1 VLGASLLVGAALR
14 VVLFVGFATPPRT
27 VGALALALASGLVF
41 DMLVGAITLAPLA
54 LALALFRLRVLERPV
69 VRGAL
74 LGALSAGL
82 AFSSCIEWFYFDE
95 FDARFNHIAL
105 DYIRHPG
112 EVIGNIW
119 ESYNVVLFVGA
130 AVLLGAVAGWA
141 GARFTR
147 AASFP
152 RRTARERLRAAAL
165 VLAVA
170 ATSGAVLAFLPGE
183 ISHDRILSEIGQNG
197 LDRLVHAFR
206 TGRLEYDLYYKTLP
220 KGLARRRAAG
230 VLGFPAVTQDEAES
244 AAYHVRRD
252 DATSGAPK
260 PWDVVVIVEES
271 FGSEFVGVLGHTERK
286 ATPGFDRWSRE
297 GLLLTNLTSTG
308 TRTVRG
314 LEGTLC
320 SLVPLPG
327 EAVLKRKN
335 PEGVATLAEVFRRSG
350 YDTAFVYGG
359 WGRFDGM
366 KPFFPDN
373 GFGEFIER
381 DAFPK
386 DAFSTIWGVADE
398 WILGKVLERQK
409 QAEADGRRLFLTAL
423 TVSNHRPFD
432 VPERGTAWPAHMRT
446 RETGVAYADWALADY
461 LDKAK
466 AAGLLDHTIV
476 LVEGDHGARVYG
488 AEEIPAA
495 SYRIPGLFLVPGDA
509 WRGKRL
515 TRLCSQIDLAPT
527 LLALL
532 GRPVPAPFLGS
543 DVTSLPAD
551 GGRAFLQHNRDVG
564 LLTDHALVALGL
576 ERTVTCYAR
585 SGKDSDAFQRL
596 SECATR
602 PDTQSLGDDAAA
614 VYQTA
619 DDLLR
624 RGVFTLAQEEPAVAS
639 NPP

>member
-1 VLGASLLVGAALR
+1 MGAALR
-14 VVLFVGFATPPRT
+14 VVLFLGFATPPKS
-27 VGALALALASGLVF
+27 VASLGLVLASGLVY
-41 DMLVGAITLAPLA
+41 DLLVGILLLAPLA
-54 LALALFRLRVLERPV
+54 ATLAVFRLGWLSRGA

-74 LGALSAGL
+74 LGTLVTVL
-82 AFSSCIEWFYFDE
+82 AFSACVEWFYFDE

-119 ESYNVVLFVGA
+119 ESYNVVLVVAAAIATGA
-130 AVLLGAVAGWA
+130 LAGWA
-141 GARFTR
+141 GVRFTR
-147 AASFP
+147 GTSFHP
-152 RRTARERLRAAAL
+152 RPARERLGALGLVGAVTAAC
-165 VLAVA
+165 AVA
-170 ATSGAVLAFLPGE
+170 LALLPGE
-183 ISHDRILSEIGQNG
+183 VSHDRILSEIGQNG
-197 LDRLVHAFR
+197 IDRLVHAFR
-206 TGRLEYDLYYKTLP
+206 TGRLEYDLYYKSLP
-220 KGLARRRAAG
+220 KALARRRAAG
-230 VLGFPAVTQDEAES
+230 VLGFPPVSASEAES
-244 AAYHVRRD
+244 AAYHLIREGS
-252 DATSGAPK
+252 TSSNPR

-271 FGSEFVGVLGHTERK
+271 FGSEFVGVLGHPERK
-286 ATPGFDRWSRE
+286 TTPGFDRWSRE

-335 PEGVATLAEVFRRSG
+335 PGAVATLASVFRRAG

-373 GFGEFIER
+373 GFDEFIER
-381 DAFPK
+381 DAYPK

-398 WILGKVLERQK
+398 WILGQVLERQK
-409 QAEADGRRLFLTAL
+409 RAAKEGRRLFLTAL

-432 VPERGTAWPAHMRT
+432 VPERGTAWPARMRT

-466 AAGLLDHTIV
+466 AAGLLDHTLV

-495 SYRIPGLFLVPGDA
+495 SYRIPGLFLVPDA
-509 WRGKRL
+509 AWHGKRL
-515 TRLCSQIDLAPT
+515 TRVCSQIDLAPT

-532 GRPVPAPFLGS
+532 GRPVPAPFLGA
-543 DVTSLPAD
+543 DVTRLPED

-564 LLTDHALVALGL
+564 LLTDRAMVVLGL
-576 ERTVTCYAR
+576 ERAVTCYAR
-585 SGKDSDAFQRL
+585 SGRDSDAWQRL
-596 SECATR
+596 SSCASR
-602 PDTQSLGDDAAA
+602 PDLQSLGDDAAS
-614 VYQTA
+614 VYETA
-619 DDLLR
+619 DDLVR
-624 RGVFTLAQEEPAVAS
+624 RGVYTLPDAGGALAS
-639 NPP
+639 NPSQSSR

>member
-1 VLGASLLVGAALR
+1 VLY
-14 VVLFVGFATPPRT
+14 FGFATPPRT
-27 VGALALALASGLVF
+27 ATALARALATGLLY
-41 DMLVGAITLAPLA
+41 DTLVAALTLAPLA
-54 LALALFRLRVLERPV
+54 VILALFRLRVLERPV
-69 VRGAL
+69 ARGAL
-74 LGALSAGL
+74 LGALSTGL
-82 AFSSCIEWFYFDE
+82 AFSACVEWFYFDE

-147 AASFP
+147 GASFP
-152 RRTARERLRAAAL
+152 RRTARQRLRAAAL

-170 ATSGAVLAFLPGE
+170 TVSGAVLAVLPGE
-183 ISHDRILSEIGQNG
+183 VSHDRILSEIGQNG

-206 TGRLEYDLYYKTLP
+206 TGRVEYDLYYKSLP

-230 VLGFPAVTQDEAES
+230 VLGFPSVSPGEAES
-244 AAYHVRRD
+244 AAYHVIRGGTADSKPR
-252 DATSGAPK
+252 

-271 FGSEFVGVLGHTERK
+271 FGSEFVGVLGHPERK
-286 ATPGFDRWSRE
+286 TTPGFDRWSRE

-335 PEGVATLAEVFRRSG
+335 PGGVATLASVFRHAG
-350 YDTAFVYGG
+350 YDTTFVYGG

-373 GFGEFIER
+373 GFDEFIER
-381 DAFPK
+381 DAYPK

-398 WILGKVLERQK
+398 WILAKVLERQK
-409 QAEADGRRLFLTAL
+409 QAEADGRHLFLTAL

-432 VPERGTAWPAHMRT
+432 VPERGHVVAGAHANARDRRRLRRLGACGLPRQGEGRGTARPHDRPRRGRPRRARVRGRGDPG
-446 RETGVAYADWALADY
+446 RELSDPRPYPRAGRRLAREAPDARLLADRPRADA
-461 LDKAK
+461 LGTPRAPDPGALPGRGPHPP
-466 AAGLLDHTIV
+466 ARGRRPRLPPAQPGRGPSD
-476 LVEGDHGARVYG
+476 GPRDGGAR
-488 AEEIPAA
+488 
-495 SYRIPGLFLVPGDA
+495 
-509 WRGKRL
+509 
-515 TRLCSQIDLAPT
+515 
-527 LLALL
+527 
-532 GRPVPAPFLGS
+532 
-543 DVTSLPAD
+543 
-551 GGRAFLQHNRDVG
+551 
-564 LLTDHALVALGL
+564 L
-576 ERTVTCYAR
+576 EKTVTCYAR
-585 SGKDSDAFQRL
+585 SGRDSDAWQRL
-596 SECATR
+596 SACASR
-602 PDTQSLGDDAAA
+602 PDFQSLGDDAAS
-614 VYQTA
+614 VYETA

-624 RGVFTLAQEEPAVAS
+624 RGVFTLPDAGGVLAANPAQS
-639 NPP
+639 SR